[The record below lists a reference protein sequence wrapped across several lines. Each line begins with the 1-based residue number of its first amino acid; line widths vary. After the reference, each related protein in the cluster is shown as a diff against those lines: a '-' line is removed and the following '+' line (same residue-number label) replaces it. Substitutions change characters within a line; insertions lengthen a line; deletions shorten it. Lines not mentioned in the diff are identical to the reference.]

1 MLQNKYALL
10 QYEVWLN
17 KTVSPST
24 LTSVSYQKVIH
35 GNILQVFSK
44 TENTSAYNVSQ
55 YTSY

>member
-17 KTVSPST
+17 KTVSPLT
-24 LTSVSYQKVIH
+24 LTSVSYQKVIY

-44 TENTSAYNVSQ
+44 TENASVYNVS
-55 YTSY
+55 